1 MTLNKDLASKLHTLL
16 TELASSG
23 KEEMLPGGDDK
34 GKASASAVKSAAKDK
49 NTTDNINCVMEKLFH
64 LLVAHSMDNNKK
76 IAEQSLRIDKMEK
89 KHEAQVKSLKQK
101 SRIQEDLIDEIRQR
115 GLKGNVILSSPN
127 LGRGKRSLIKA
138 PDQLDTDVT
147 THALN
152 LIQQKYNV
160 LIPAEDVQACHH
172 LKSSH
177 SNDKTA
183 ILIRIWNRRANSA
196 WTALKKNIL
205 TGQGNPSLNLY
216 VNFQLTKRRN
226 TLAYNLRQLKK
237 EGKIVKFYTDEN
249 GHLAF
254 KKSDTSQKKKI
265 TYELSETDST
275 YVTMTPEDLLE
286 CIQ

>member
-1 MTLNKDLASKLHTLL
+1 MSLNKDLASKLNTIL
-16 TELASSG
+16 TDLAASG

-49 NTTDNINCVMEKLFH
+49 NTDNINCVMEKLFH

-196 WTALKKNIL
+196 WTALKKI
-205 TGQGNPSLNLY
+205 Y
-216 VNFQLTKRRN
+216 
-226 TLAYNLRQLKK
+226 
-237 EGKIVKFYTDEN
+237 
-249 GHLAF
+249 
-254 KKSDTSQKKKI
+254 
-265 TYELSETDST
+265 
-275 YVTMTPEDLLE
+275 
-286 CIQ
+286 